1 MIRQKSSDLF
11 LYLSLLVYFFPFLPS
26 LIISILNRYPMSEI
40 TVRIGILNAKNL
52 AAADKTGFSD
62 PYVVMRVNH
71 KKYKTKAIKQTLD
84 PVWDAHFDIKVAPK
98 KTPTL
103 LAFTVWDKD
112 TFGRDF
118 LGEITIPFKN
128 IFDRNAQGV
137 SDGVPRNY
145 NDPNNYEAYYQLYKR
160 SERDNVSGEVCLKFG
175 IVEDHVG
182 DAQR

>member
-1 MIRQKSSDLF
+1 
-11 LYLSLLVYFFPFLPS
+11 
-26 LIISILNRYPMSEI
+26 MSEI
-40 TVRIGILNAKNL
+40 IIRIGILNAKNL

-84 PVWDAHFDIKVAPK
+84 PVWDTHFDIKVSPK

-103 LAFTVWDKD
+103 LSFTVWDKD

-118 LGEITIPFKN
+118 LGEVTIPFKN
-128 IFDRNAQGV
+128 IFDRNNQGV

-145 NDPNNYEAYYQLYKR
+145 KDPNNYEAYFQLAKR
-160 SERDNVSGEVCLKFG
+160 SEKNNVSGDLCLKFG
-175 IVEDHVG
+175 ILEDHIG
-182 DAQR
+182 DVKRYADAWELLNL